1 MGYFTENGSDHTRKD
16 DGPGAGGRSAAVK
29 EAANDVHKIKRLAEV
44 DRLLDLIAGLPL
56 GHPDRVRLL
65 TDAEQILAR

>member
-16 DGPGAGGRSAAVK
+16 DVPRSWGKVCAVK

>member
-1 MGYFTENGSDHTRKD
+1 MARTTQEKTTA
-16 DGPGAGGRSAAVK
+16 PGAGGRSAAVK

-65 TDAEQILAR
+65 TDAEQIHAR

>member
-1 MGYFTENGSDHTRKD
+1 MARTTQEKTTA
-16 DGPGAGGRSAAVK
+16 PGAGGRSAAVK
-29 EAANDVHKIKRLAEV
+29 EAADDVHKIKRLAEV

-65 TDAEQILAR
+65 T